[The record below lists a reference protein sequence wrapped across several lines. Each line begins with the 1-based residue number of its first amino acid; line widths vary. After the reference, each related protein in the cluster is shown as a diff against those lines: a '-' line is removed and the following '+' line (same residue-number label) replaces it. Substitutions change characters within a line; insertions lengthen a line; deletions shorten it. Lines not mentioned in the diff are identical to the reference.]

1 MNCKLDKMC
10 LSEWIKAKKEKAV
23 YIIKSIDYFFRM
35 KVHEKL
41 MKSSTF
47 YGRKTTKEI
56 KQVLDVCN
64 GECVCGSVSV

>member
-1 MNCKLDKMC
+1 MNCKPDKMC
-10 LSEWIKAKKEKAV
+10 LSGWIKAKKEKAV
-23 YIIKSIDYFFRM
+23 YIIKSIDYFFIM

-41 MKSSTF
+41 MKSSTS

-64 GECVCGSVSV
+64 GECVWGSVSV